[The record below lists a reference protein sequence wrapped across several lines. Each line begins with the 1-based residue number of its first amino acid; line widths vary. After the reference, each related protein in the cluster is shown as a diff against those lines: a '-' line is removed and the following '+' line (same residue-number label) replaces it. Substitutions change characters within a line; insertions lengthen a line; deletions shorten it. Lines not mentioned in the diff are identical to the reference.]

1 MAIKKLIEGQPNF
14 TDRSQYNF
22 DDNETVFDYD
32 NSTGLPSNKD
42 KFTKK
47 DLYTADYGDELNV
60 NSFSTINNLKRD
72 MTVGFEFFKR
82 QKKWLRQVIFDKF
95 SLKKKELKICKTKN

>member
-1 MAIKKLIEGQPNF
+1 MPIKKLIEGQPNF

-32 NSTGLPSNKD
+32 NSTGLPPNKD

-47 DLYTADYGDELNV
+47 DLYTADYGDDLN
-60 NSFSTINNLKRD
+60 NAIIAI
-72 MTVGFEFFKR
+72 EA
-82 QKKWLRQVIFDKF
+82 KKALTALFMAI
-95 SLKKKELKICKTKN
+95 

>member
-1 MAIKKLIEGQPNF
+1 MPIKKLIEGQPNF

-32 NSTGLPSNKD
+32 NSTGLPPNKD

-47 DLYTADYGDELNV
+47 IYTLLIMV
-60 NSFSTINNLKRD
+60 
-72 MTVGFEFFKR
+72 MT
-82 QKKWLRQVIFDKF
+82 
-95 SLKKKELKICKTKN
+95 